1 MSEVRLELELD
12 APVEGV
18 FEAMADHARYDR
30 FRPIGSSE
38 LLKEGA
44 TDRNG
49 VGAVRRLKAWPL
61 RFDEE
66 ITAYE
71 WPSRL
76 DYLII
81 DVNGPVEHDGGSIRF
96 EPTAAGTHVLWTSTF
111 RITTP
116 LVGGLL
122 GAAFGFGLK
131 RSFTKMLEDAARLA
145 SAPKPSEAGT
155 LSSAATERP

>member
-1 MSEVRLELELD
+1 MSQVNLELELD

-30 FRPIGSSE
+30 FRPIRSSE
-38 LLKEGA
+38 LVKEGA

-71 WPSRL
+71 WPNRL

-96 EPTAAGTHVLWTSTF
+96 EPTASGTRVHWTSTF

-116 LVGGLL
+116 LVGSLL
-122 GAAFGFGLK
+122 GAVFAFFLE
-131 RSFTKMLEDAARLA
+131 RAFTKMLEDAAGLA
-145 SAPKPSEAGT
+145 PAPTK
-155 LSSAATERP
+155 LAAEPV

>member
-1 MSEVRLELELD
+1 MSEVRLEVELD

-18 FEAMADHARYDR
+18 FDAMADHGRYDR
-30 FRPIGSSE
+30 FRPIKESE
-38 LLKEGA
+38 LLREGE

-49 VGAVRRLKAWPL
+49 VGAVRRLVSAGGLL

-71 WPSRL
+71 RPNRL

-81 DVNGPVEHDGGSIRF
+81 NVNFPVEHDGGSIRF
-96 EPTAAGTHVLWTSTF
+96 EPTATGTKVLWTSTF

-116 LVGGLL
+116 LIGGAM
-122 GAAFGFGLK
+122 GAAFKAGLK
-131 RSFTKMLEDAARLA
+131 RSFTQMLEDAARLA
-145 SAPKPSEAGT
+145 SAPV
-155 LSSAATERP
+155 

>member
-1 MSEVRLELELD
+1 MTEIRLELDLD

-38 LLKEGA
+38 LLKEGT

-66 ITAYE
+66 VTAYE
-71 WPSRL
+71 SPSRL

-81 DVNGPVEHDGGSIRF
+81 DINGPVEHEGGSIRF
-96 EPTAAGTHVLWTSTF
+96 EPTASGTHVLWTSTF
-111 RITTP
+111 RVTIP
-116 LVGGLL
+116 LLGGLL
-122 GAAFGFGLK
+122 GVAFAFLLK
-131 RSFTKMLEDAARLA
+131 CSFTQMLEDSARLA
-145 SAPKPSEAGT
+145 NAPADLVAEPA
-155 LSSAATERP
+155 

>member
-1 MSEVRLELELD
+1 VRLELELD

-38 LLKEGA
+38 LIKEGP

-71 WPSRL
+71 RPSRL

-96 EPTAAGTHVLWTSTF
+96 EPTASGTHVLWTSTF
-111 RITTP
+111 RITIP
-116 LVGGLL
+116 LIGGLL
-122 GAAFGFGLK
+122 GAVFAWGLK
-131 RSFTKMLEDAARLA
+131 RSFTQMLEDAARVA
-145 SAPKPSEAGT
+145 SALTESEPGT
-155 LSSAATERP
+155 LSPAAAERP

>member
-1 MSEVRLELELD
+1 VSEVRLELELD

-38 LLKEGA
+38 LIKEGT

-71 WPSRL
+71 RPSRL

-96 EPTAAGTHVLWTSTF
+96 EPTASGTHVLWTSTF
-111 RITTP
+111 RITVP

-122 GAAFGFGLK
+122 GAVFAWALK
-131 RSFTKMLEDAARLA
+131 RSFTQMLEDAARIA
-145 SAPKPSEAGT
+145 STPTRSEPGT
-155 LSSAATERP
+155 LSQAAAERP